1 LLYSFEQGECNVA
14 QYQICLRAPY
24 DRIRLNLAQQE
35 VAVNAR
41 ERVRQA
47 LRCRKPDRIPK
58 ALGFFDQS
66 LESIAPTTPEDTFD
80 LEIRYAEFDP
90 PNNQDDFLHYMDN
103 LPEDIH
109 IGNPA
114 QLRAYHEWQYH
125 PEKGSDRPLSSVRSL
140 EDLIKFVFPH
150 LSNPVRHSGL
160 SKRVRNWHAQGLAV
174 AGLPPHLG
182 GELFEAAWRLRGFE
196 NFMIDLVERSEL
208 ADYLLDQLTFML
220 IENALIL
227 ARAGVDILLLD
238 DDVAMPTGLM
248 ISPAAWREYF
258 KHRMAKVI
266 NIAREE
272 SPELLIFYHCD
283 GNFTQL
289 IPDLVDIGVDVI
301 NPVQP
306 DCMDAATIKREFGD
320 RLAMWGTVGTA
331 LLWDRGTPDQVRAE
345 VIRCIETLGPEGLL
359 LAPAYDIDY
368 APFENI
374 VAFVEAAQEFGQ
386 NY

>member
-1 LLYSFEQGECNVA
+1 
-14 QYQICLRAPY
+14 
-24 DRIRLNLAQQE
+24 
-35 VAVNAR
+35 VNAR

-66 LESIAPTTPEDTFD
+66 LEAIAPTTPEDYFG
-80 LEIRYAEFDP
+80 LEIRFAEFDP
-90 PNNQDDFLHYMDN
+90 PDNQDDFFDYMDN
-103 LPEDIH
+103 LPDDIH
-109 IGNPA
+109 
-114 QLRAYHEWQYH
+114 
-125 PEKGSDRPLSSVRSL
+125 
-140 EDLIKFVFPH
+140 FVFPH
-150 LSNPVRHSGL
+150 LSHSARHSGL
-160 SKRVRNWHAQGLAV
+160 SKRVKNWHAQGLAV
-174 AGLPPHLG
+174 AGSPPHLG

-196 NFMIDLVERSEL
+196 NFMTDLVGQSAL
-208 ADYLLDQLTFML
+208 ADYLLDQLTSML

-227 ARAGVDILLLD
+227 ARAGVDVLLLD

-248 ISPAAWREYF
+248 ISPATWREYF

-266 NIAREE
+266 DIAREE

-283 GNFTQL
+283 GDFTQL
-289 IPDLVDIGVDVI
+289 IPGLVEIGVNVI

-320 RLAMWGTVGTA
+320 RLAMWGTVGSA
-331 LLWDRGTPDQVRAE
+331 LLWDRGTPDQIRAE
-345 VIRCIETLGPEGLL
+345 VIRCIKTLGPEGLL

-374 VAFVEAAQEFGQ
+374 VAFVETVEEFG
-386 NY
+386 

>member
-1 LLYSFEQGECNVA
+1 M
-14 QYQICLRAPY
+14 
-24 DRIRLNLAQQE
+24 
-35 VAVNAR
+35 NAR

-66 LESIAPTTPEDTFD
+66 LKAIAPTTPEYYFD

-90 PNNQDDFLHYMDN
+90 PDNQDEFLDYVDN
-103 LPEDIH
+103 LPDDIH
-109 IGNPA
+109 LGNPA
-114 QLRAYHEWQYH
+114 QLRVYHEWRYH
-125 PEKGSDRPLSSVRSL
+125 PEKGPDRRLSSVRSL
-140 EDLIKFVFPH
+140 EELVAFVFPH
-150 LSNPVRHSGL
+150 LSHPSRHAGL
-160 SKRVRNWHAQGLAV
+160 SKRVKKGHVQGLAV
-174 AGLPPHLG
+174 AGAPPHLG

-196 NFMIDLVERSEL
+196 NFMMDLVGRSEL
-208 ADYLLDQLTFML
+208 ADYLLDQLTSML
-220 IENALIL
+220 IENVLIL

-238 DDVAMPTGLM
+238 DDVATPTGLM
-248 ISPAAWREYF
+248 ISPATWREYF

-266 NIAREE
+266 DIAREE

-289 IPDLVDIGVDVI
+289 IPDLVDIGVNVI

-306 DCMDAATIKREFGD
+306 DCMNAAAIKREFGD

-345 VIRCIETLGPEGLL
+345 VLRRIETLGPEGLL

-374 VAFVEAAQEFGQ
+374 VAFVETVEEFGR
-386 NY
+386 N